1 MFLIWGISF
10 SQEYKHLTSKNG
22 LPSDHIYRITQDY
35 EGFIWL
41 LTDKG
46 MVKYNGSQFKTFTTK
61 EGLPT
66 NDIWD
71 IRITPDN
78 KIWYFSK
85 ASALGYIK
93 NDSVYKYFSQKKEEI
108 LYPIS
113 INQSKNDIS
122 FIDTGK
128 NRLLKDGKWANEK
141 IKANIINHKDVELF
155 PIIHSDISQLEYTS
169 ETLFII
175 DKNNKIVKKTPAPQI
190 NKYYI
195 YKGQIND
202 SLYCWISNNKILL
215 FNNNDLKFREIILS
229 NPKKYT
235 RFIYAN
241 NQIIFTAEHFLAI
254 LQSDYTLKSIPVPKN
269 INTHASFIDKQGN
282 CWIATFSN
290 GVYFLSKNKKQVKR
304 YFLKNK
310 VGRLQLVNNEVW
322 ATVFNKGFIKYND
335 LHKDFNLK
343 IKDASFLYN
352 IVSIDSGKRT
362 FFLSEEKIVSVT
374 KQQKKV
380 YNNYASLI
388 ARDILSFKG
397 DLYGF
402 SYFGLNKLHPKTLKV
417 LDSFNQSGIRDI
429 ITYKDK
435 LILGTSNGLREL
447 KDGKISQINL
457 INKPILKLIKQNGYL
472 IVCTDGFG
480 AFYTNLDSINK
491 FEESQFLSVQ
501 SAFASGNEV
510 YLATNEGVFIYKL
523 SNATYKLLK
532 NITTQE
538 GLYSNLSND
547 VLVNNNQL
555 FVSSNGGISVLPKNI
570 KDSNLFLDIYFDSVR
585 YDTIPLTN
593 ATKIKYTPT
602 SRLSVGIATIDFTE
616 DKPTSFLYRLSPI
629 QKQWVQSASPTI
641 EFLNLQPN
649 NYKLSIKKGQ
659 QEKEMTF
666 TIKPQWWQSGIFKIS
681 LIVIFALFVG
691 LLSWLISKNIQIS
704 KNKKVV
710 REKKLAELQLKALRS
725 QMNPHFVFNS
735 LAAIQYYINQNDLET
750 SDKYLVKF
758 SKLIRRFFE
767 LSKDEEILL
776 SEEVKL
782 LTNYL
787 EIEKLRFREKF
798 NFTIVVDPK
807 LDTSKT
813 KIPTMLLQPTVEN
826 AVNHGIFN
834 KLGNGNITIEFVK
847 LNENSFQVTILDD
860 GVGYLKTSKEESGKL
875 KSSGV
880 IQNRI
885 YILNQ
890 TGNWDVKYHITEVFI
905 DKKDKGT
912 KVTFTITRKK

>member
-1 MFLIWGISF
+1 
-10 SQEYKHLTSKNG
+10 
-22 LPSDHIYRITQDY
+22 
-35 EGFIWL
+35 
-41 LTDKG
+41 
-46 MVKYNGSQFKTFTTK
+46 
-61 EGLPT
+61 
-66 NDIWD
+66 
-71 IRITPDN
+71 
-78 KIWYFSK
+78 
-85 ASALGYIK
+85 
-93 NDSVYKYFSQKKEEI
+93 
-108 LYPIS
+108 
-113 INQSKNDIS
+113 
-122 FIDTGK
+122 
-128 NRLLKDGKWANEK
+128 
-141 IKANIINHKDVELF
+141 
-155 PIIHSDISQLEYTS
+155 
-169 ETLFII
+169 
-175 DKNNKIVKKTPAPQI
+175 
-190 NKYYI
+190 
-195 YKGQIND
+195 
-202 SLYCWISNNKILL
+202 
-215 FNNNDLKFREIILS
+215 
-229 NPKKYT
+229 
-235 RFIYAN
+235 
-241 NQIIFTAEHFLAI
+241 
-254 LQSDYTLKSIPVPKN
+254 
-269 INTHASFIDKQGN
+269 
-282 CWIATFSN
+282 
-290 GVYFLSKNKKQVKR
+290 
-304 YFLKNK
+304 
-310 VGRLQLVNNEVW
+310 
-322 ATVFNKGFIKYND
+322 
-335 LHKDFNLK
+335 
-343 IKDASFLYN
+343 
-352 IVSIDSGKRT
+352 
-362 FFLSEEKIVSVT
+362 
-374 KQQKKV
+374 
-380 YNNYASLI
+380 
-388 ARDILSFKG
+388 
-397 DLYGF
+397 
-402 SYFGLNKLHPKTLKV
+402 
-417 LDSFNQSGIRDI
+417 
-429 ITYKDK
+429 
-435 LILGTSNGLREL
+435 
-447 KDGKISQINL
+447 
-457 INKPILKLIKQNGYL
+457 
-472 IVCTDGFG
+472 
-480 AFYTNLDSINK
+480 
-491 FEESQFLSVQ
+491 
-501 SAFASGNEV
+501 
-510 YLATNEGVFIYKL
+510 
-523 SNATYKLLK
+523 
-532 NITTQE
+532 
-538 GLYSNLSND
+538 
-547 VLVNNNQL
+547 
-555 FVSSNGGISVLPKNI
+555 
-570 KDSNLFLDIYFDSVR
+570 
-585 YDTIPLTN
+585 
-593 ATKIKYTPT
+593 
-602 SRLSVGIATIDFTE
+602 
-616 DKPTSFLYRLSPI
+616 LYRLSPI

-834 KLGNGNITIEFVK
+834 KLGNGNITVEFVK

-860 GVGYLKTSKEESGKL
+860 GVGYLKTAEEESGKL